1 MPPAARVTDPHACPA
16 ESPEPHVGGP
26 ILPVGHCPDILING
40 LPAAVLGTLA
50 TCDGPPAEIITG
62 SATVFFNGKPAARM
76 GDLTSHGGFILAGSP
91 NVIIGDEAYA
101 APGSASIAGLSCVDK
116 MKKALEHA
124 PWEQG
129 LVDALGGAKG
139 VAALVVGMVVLQFVP
154 IAGEV
159 EDALVVIG
167 TLLAGGN
174 VLKGLAELKRF
185 HDVCCNEAKTE
196 ADLEAAGK
204 IAADALATIGVNAL
218 LAMLPFV
225 TKTLKGT
232 KNAEGNEILPAARLP
247 QDVAVD
253 PKPPDV
259 LPLDRPIS
267 SDPRQNAKLQA
278 DRVKAE
284 AEGGKNFRVNQQQ
297 VNADGVRVG
306 TNRPDLQYTDADGQ
320 RVYKEYDSYDSD
332 RGPEHE
338 IRILAND
345 PSGKVI
351 LEKFPPR

>member
-16 ESPEPHVGGP
+16 ESPEPHLGRP

-40 LPAAVLGTLA
+40 LPAAVVGTLA
-50 TCDGPPAEIITG
+50 TCDGPPAVIAKG

-76 GDLTSHGGFILAGSP
+76 RDRTSHGGFIMAGSP

-101 APGSASIAGLSCVDK
+101 TPGSASITGLSCFDK

-174 VLKGLAELKRF
+174 VLKGLAEFKRF

-218 LAMLPFV
+218 LAMLPFP

-232 KNAEGNEILPAARLP
+232 KNADGNEVLPAARLP
-247 QDVAVD
+247 QDVAVN
-253 PKPPDV
+253 PKPPPALD
-259 LPLDRPIS
+259 LDRPIGNNAN
-267 SDPRQNAKLQA
+267 QNTMVKRDILQA
-278 DRVKAE
+278 QD
-284 AEGGKNFRVNQQQ
+284 EGGTDFRVNQQQ
-297 VNADGVRVG
+297 VNADGTRVG
-306 TNRPDLQYTDADGQ
+306 VNRPDLQYTDASGQ
-320 RVYKEYDSYDSD
+320 RVYI
-332 RGPEHE
+332 EHDTSLSTRALDHE
-338 IRILAND
+338 QRILSND
-345 PSGKVI
+345 PGRPSY
-351 LEKFPPR
+351 P